1 MVIFHSYVKLPEGNL
16 KWLSEHPQLVS
27 FLFIFDISGAAP
39 KFSKA
44 MVWEA
49 VIQAPGAQ

>member
-16 KWLSEHPQLVS
+16 KWLSEHPQLV
-27 FLFIFDISGAAP
+27 DIPGAAP